1 MEYELQELDRRLLI
15 PKTRHRDGL
24 RIALSPPGGGKS
36 HLARQYVYSRRKDF
50 PGGIFWIDA
59 RLRGDRFQGFW
70 RWHKGYESVQDY
82 RQNKE
87 TAATFVETVKKWFE
101 ARQGWLLVFDGVSFD
116 KDEDVTD
123 FQKFIPDSKNS
134 SIIYTSVDRTLVR
147 KQRLLYPI
155 AVKVR
160 PLDEKDAMDLL
171 YKGLGIGRPTAEQD
185 EKSQSTGSA
194 SRVLTVSDTCH
205 GTSTKC
211 NTEGN

>member
-1 MEYELQELDRRLLI
+1 
-15 PKTRHRDGL
+15 
-24 RIALSPPGGGKS
+24 
-36 HLARQYVYSRRKDF
+36 
-50 PGGIFWIDA
+50 
-59 RLRGDRFQGFW
+59 
-70 RWHKGYESVQDY
+70 
-82 RQNKE
+82 
-87 TAATFVETVKKWFE
+87 VETVKKWFE

-185 EKSQSTGSA
+185 EKAKALVRHLECLPLAIHAMGHRLSATQKAIEKYHIESYSTDSKLAEPYIGIMA
-194 SRVLTVSDTCH
+194 DLRRFHHPEALNLIHILCFLDITYLWLCLTWAAKYLRMQ
-205 GTSTKC
+205 TSTSSQAIAAARE
-211 NTEGN
+211 TLIRLSAH